1 MIFYHITGYL
11 QVVFAAYALGSIIHQ
26 YSMHKTD
33 LLEEYAKPVT
43 PPGPHFDR
51 LGLKIFWVLKDLCNA
66 DSLANHVVP
75 LVPVTSE
82 RMDLFFALFNV

>member
-11 QVVFAAYALGSIIHQ
+11 QVVFAAGALESIIHQ
-26 YSMHKTD
+26 YCTHKTD
-33 LLEEYAKPVT
+33 LLKEYEKPVT
-43 PPGPHFDR
+43 PPDTHCDR
-51 LGLKIFWVLKDLCNA
+51 LGLKIFWVLKDLCIV

-82 RMDLFFALFNV
+82 RMYLFFALFNV